1 MSFRVQHI
9 KIRDWFPPDDPVAIT
24 MARLC
29 ILRQDL
35 LLEGQ
40 AIREVSFTSLDLNGE
55 AWRRLYF
62 WRNSFRTLENIRSA
76 IHTLSL
82 QKTFSSALAKEPRDV
97 REGFLKL
104 ARALEKISN
113 EFLKNLRNELGGH
126 VSEKAVS
133 EALHKMDFDHRGLV
147 QVSDGKIGQ
156 QQYKFVTE
164 LVYQMMLSKSIG
176 KDPAIEL
183 KKRSRKAAKMMW
195 AVQVIDELFNTY
207 VKARRL
213 LD

>member
-1 MSFRVQHI
+1 M
-9 KIRDWFPPDDPVAIT
+9 
-24 MARLC
+24 
-29 ILRQDL
+29 
-35 LLEGQ
+35 
-40 AIREVSFTSLDLNGE
+40 
-55 AWRRLYF
+55 
-62 WRNSFRTLENIRSA
+62 
-76 IHTLSL
+76 
-82 QKTFSSALAKEPRDV
+82 

-104 ARALEKISN
+104 GRALEKISD

-126 VSEKAVS
+126 VSEKAVA
-133 EALHKMDFDHRGLV
+133 EALRRMDFDQRGLV

>member
-9 KIRDWFPPDDPVAIT
+9 KIQDWFPPKDPVSIT

-29 ILRQDL
+29 VLRQDL
-35 LLEGQ
+35 LLENQ
-40 AIREVSFTSLDLNGE
+40 AIREVSFPSLDLNGE

-76 IHTLSL
+76 IRTLML
-82 QKTFSSALAKEPRDV
+82 QKTFKSTLAKEPRDV
-97 REGFLKL
+97 QEGFLKL
-104 ARALEKISN
+104 AKALDKISV
-113 EFLKNLRNELGGH
+113 EFLRDLRNDLGGH
-126 VSEKAVS
+126 VAEKAVA
-133 EALHKMDFDHRGLV
+133 EALHRMDFDQMGLV
-147 QVSDGKIGQ
+147 QMSDGKIGQ

-164 LVYQMMLSKSIG
+164 LVYQMMLSKSVG
-176 KDPAIEL
+176 KNSTIEL

>member
-1 MSFRVQHI
+1 
-9 KIRDWFPPDDPVAIT
+9 

-29 ILRQDL
+29 VLRQDL
-35 LLEGQ
+35 LLENQ
-40 AIREVSFTSLDLNGE
+40 AIREVSFPSLDLNGE

-76 IHTLSL
+76 IHTLML
-82 QKTFSSALAKEPRDV
+82 QKTFKLALAKEPRDV
-97 REGFLKL
+97 EEGFLKL
-104 ARALEKISN
+104 AKALDKISV
-113 EFLKNLRNELGGH
+113 EFLKDLRNDLGGH
-126 VSEKAVS
+126 VAEKAVS
-133 EALHKMDFDHRGLV
+133 EALHRMDFDQMGLV
-147 QVSDGKIGQ
+147 QMSDGKIGQ

-164 LVYQMMLSKSIG
+164 LVYQMMLSKSVG
-176 KDPAIEL
+176 KNPTIEL
-183 KKRSRKAAKMMW
+183 KNRSRKAAKMMW